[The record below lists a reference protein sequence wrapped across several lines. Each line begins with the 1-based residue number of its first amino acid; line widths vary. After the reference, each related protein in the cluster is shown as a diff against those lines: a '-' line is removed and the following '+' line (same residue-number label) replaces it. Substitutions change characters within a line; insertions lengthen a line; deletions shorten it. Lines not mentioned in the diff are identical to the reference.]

1 MWIMTSFGVLM
12 PSVRPTGTMDPD
24 DDRVIQV
31 RVRVRKHL
39 EILRDEYMKD
49 TLGDIIFMK
58 DTDYEYRAYCTR
70 AAWAQAMANMSLD
83 IDYTKFKPTTE
94 RYKDGKLHSFY
105 NRVWSV
111 FFAEFSTTEHQR
123 SYWGVDE
130 KKWNRGLRSFN
141 KTTTMVVEE
150 EYTNVDT
157 SDVDMLTEGPDLM
170 PNGRLDHTFC
180 AHSNTNTSRK
190 RCRRRW
196 RKSARV

>member
-12 PSVRPTGTMDPD
+12 PSIRPAETIPLG

-49 TLGDIIFMK
+49 TLSEIVFMK
-58 DTDYEYRAYCTR
+58 NTDYEYRAYCTR
-70 AAWAQAMANMSLD
+70 AAWAQAMAAMSLD

-111 FFAEFSTTEHQR
+111 FFAEFSTPEHQR
-123 SYWGVDE
+123 SYWQIDE
-130 KKWNRGLRSFN
+130 KKWNRGLRSFSG
-141 KTTTMVVEE
+141 KTTTIIEE
-150 EYTNVDT
+150 EYTDVDT
-157 SDVDMLTEGPDLM
+157 SDVDGFTEGPDLM
-170 PNGRLDHTFC
+170 PNGRLDHTWC
-180 AHSNTNTSRK
+180 AHSSSNTARK